1 MDYAALL
8 RGGQMYKRAAQQ
20 GTESATHQSIT
31 ARVATGF
38 ELGNLLVENELCQF
52 IVVARRTRLNI
63 RTLLYTRLQTN
74 RKSLVQNEKQ
84 LAANLR
90 DELSIFPSRGDW
102 I

>member
-1 MDYAALL
+1 
-8 RGGQMYKRAAQQ
+8 
-20 GTESATHQSIT
+20 
-31 ARVATGF
+31 VATGF

-52 IVVARRTRLNI
+52 IVVARRMRLQI
-63 RTLLYTRLQTN
+63 RMLYTRLQTN

-90 DELSIFPSRGDW
+90 DEVSIFPSRGDW